1 MSWKCY
7 LHGTGRF
14 FASVDP
20 LMLFNTLWFCLY
32 CIYCNFFFL
41 KKAFLRQ
48 TTDVWGS
55 ACERGRTCFI
65 YRLPATSAFAELFVV
80 HLCYWSTQL
89 NTLWLAREK
98 KKLTACFIF
107 SFIYYTCAHYA
118 WAQPR
123 CWGKPFQL
131 QLPRISILSIT
142 TNAYY
147 HRQRFVLLNSSWQ
160 ALSEN
165 LFFHPSFFTS
175 SFIFQSVFEWETV
188 LDLEMRDKNNTL
200 YTFCIH
206 FLIGVNPLS

>member
-1 MSWKCY
+1 MFSLFFFCLLFSLYMSWKCY

-98 KKLTACFIF
+98 KNWLLVLF
-107 SFIYYTCAHYA
+107 SA
-118 WAQPR
+118 
-123 CWGKPFQL
+123 
-131 QLPRISILSIT
+131 LSIIP
-142 TNAYY
+142 
-147 HRQRFVLLNSSWQ
+147 
-160 ALSEN
+160 ALTMPEHSHVVEESH
-165 LFFHPSFFTS
+165 FSCSYPG
-175 SFIFQSVFEWETV
+175 FQ
-188 LDLEMRDKNNTL
+188 
-200 YTFCIH
+200 FCQ
-206 FLIGVNPLS
+206 